1 MNNTMNSIKTLYQL
15 ALLLFS
21 SILFAQQ
28 TILNNSNLPILIINT
43 AINPATRLPRV
54 IADDPKVLATM
65 KLIYRP
71 DGSRNYI
78 TDANNTNFLNYN
90 GKIGIELRGS
100 SSQDLDKKPYGFE
113 TILEDNSNNNVS
125 LLEMPSENDWVL
137 NPLAFDTSMIRD
149 YLSYTLAA
157 EMGNYAPRVR
167 YVEVIIN
174 DNYKGVFILTEKIKI
189 DSDRVNIKKLTNTDN
204 TPRAITGGYLMK
216 ADKTTGGD
224 PVAWTMPNHNGWFT
238 EFLHD
243 NPSSEDITNQ
253 QATYIAQVFND
264 LAAKSSSR
272 NASISNGYP
281 SIIDVPSFIDYMIIA
296 EIASNADAYQFSTY
310 FHQDKG
316 GKLRAGP
323 VWDYN
328 LTYGNDL
335 FLWGFDRSFYNVWQF
350 DYENTGPKFW
360 KDLFLDPT
368 FKCYWAKRWFQLT
381 AVNGP
386 LHYNTIANKIDTYIN
401 LLSESQ
407 TREQQRWGTVADQA
421 NNISAMKN
429 WIKNRINWISNAM
442 RSAANCTS
450 ISTPNLVITKINYH
464 PLEEGDFSSKDLEF
478 IEITN
483 NSNQTIDLT
492 GIYISEL
499 GISYQF
505 PANSSILAQQK
516 IFLCNDANAFEAYY
530 GIVPFDEFHRSL
542 SNNSYTIRLADA
554 FGNTIDEVTYNDDA
568 PWPTN
573 ADGLGA
579 YLQLNNINLDNNVA
593 NNWSS
598 SSQKTLSNEDV
609 PFIDE
614 KIVVYPNPTNG
625 VLKFKL
631 NSISKDSSL
640 EFVLFN
646 PIGQTIGVFEL
657 STSNFEIDISGI
669 KAGVY
674 YYTIKKGNKIIKND
688 KIIKR

>member
-1 MNNTMNSIKTLYQL
+1 MNKIKGVYRLIL
-15 ALLLFS
+15 FLLS
-21 SILFAQQ
+21 PVLFAQQ
-28 TILNNSNLPILIINT
+28 TILKNSNLPILIINT
-43 AINPATRLPRV
+43 DINPSTRSPYV
-54 IADDPKVLATM
+54 ITDEPKVLGTM

-71 DGSRNYI
+71 DGTRNYV
-78 TDANNTNFLNYN
+78 TDVNNTNFLNYN

-137 NPLAFDTSMIRD
+137 NPLAFDPSMIRD
-149 YLSYTLAA
+149 YLSYTLARD
-157 EMGNYAPRVR
+157 MGNYAPRVR
-167 YVEVIIN
+167 FIEVIIN
-174 DNYKGVFILTEKIKI
+174 DDYKGVYILTEKIKI
-189 DSDRVNIKKLTNTDN
+189 DADRVDIKKLTETDN
-204 TPRAITGGYLMK
+204 TSRALTGGYLVK

-243 NPSSEDITNQ
+243 NPSSGDITSE
-253 QATYIAQVFND
+253 QAIYIQQVFND
-264 LAAKSSSR
+264 LAAKTGSR
-272 NASISNGYP
+272 NSSISNGYP

-296 EIASNADAYQFSTY
+296 EIASNADSYQFSTY
-310 FHQDKG
+310 FHKDKG

-335 FLWGFDRSFYNVWQF
+335 FLWGFDRSFYDVWQF
-350 DYENTGPKFW
+350 DYENTGAKFW

-381 AVNGP
+381 AANGP
-386 LHYNTIANKIDTYIN
+386 LHYNTIENKIDAYLN

-407 TREQQRWGTVADQA
+407 TREQQRWDTVTEQS
-421 NNISAMKN
+421 NNITAMKS
-429 WIKNRINWISNAM
+429 WIKNRINWINNTVGS
-442 RSAANCTS
+442 SANCNNV
-450 ISTPNLVITKINYH
+450 STPNLVITKINYH
-464 PLEEGDFSSKDLEF
+464 PLEDGDFSSKDLEF
-478 IEITN
+478 IEIIN

-505 PANSSILAQQK
+505 PANSSVLGQQN
-516 IFLCNDANAFEAYY
+516 IFLCNDADAFENYY

-542 SNNSYTIRLADA
+542 SNNSYKIRLADA
-554 FGNTIDEVTYNDDA
+554 FGNPIDEVTYNDDA
-568 PWPTN
+568 PWPTD
-573 ADGLGA
+573 ADGLGD
-579 YLQLNNINLDNNVA
+579 YLQLNNINSDNNIA
-593 NNWSS
+593 SNWSS
-598 SSQKTLSNEDV
+598 TSQETLSNKN
-609 PFIDE
+609 FTFLNE
-614 KIVVYPNPTNG
+614 KIVVYPNPTDG
-625 VLKFKL
+625 LLKFKL

-640 EFVLFN
+640 EFILFN
-646 PIGQTIGVFEL
+646 PIGQKIGVFQL
-657 STSNFEIDISGI
+657 NSSNSEIDLSSINSGL
-669 KAGVY
+669 Y
-674 YYTIKKGNKIIKND
+674 YYTIKKGNKIIKKD

>member
-1 MNNTMNSIKTLYQL
+1 MNKIKGVYRLIL
-15 ALLLFS
+15 FLLS
-21 SILFAQQ
+21 PVLFAQQ
-28 TILNNSNLPILIINT
+28 TILKNSNLPILIINT
-43 AINPATRLPRV
+43 DINPSTRSPYV
-54 IADDPKVLATM
+54 ITDEPKVLGTM

-71 DGSRNYI
+71 DGTRNYV
-78 TDANNTNFLNYN
+78 TDVNNTNFLNYN

-137 NPLAFDTSMIRD
+137 NPLAFDPSMIRD
-149 YLSYTLAA
+149 YLSYTLARD
-157 EMGNYAPRVR
+157 MGNYAPRVR
-167 YVEVIIN
+167 FIEVIIN
-174 DNYKGVFILTEKIKI
+174 DDYKGVYILTEKIKI
-189 DSDRVNIKKLTNTDN
+189 DADRVDIKKLTETDN
-204 TPRAITGGYLMK
+204 TSRALTGGYLVK

-243 NPSSEDITNQ
+243 NPSSGDITSE
-253 QATYIAQVFND
+253 QAIYIQQVFND
-264 LAAKSSSR
+264 LAAKTGSR
-272 NASISNGYP
+272 NSSISNGYP

-296 EIASNADAYQFSTY
+296 EIASNADSYQFSTY
-310 FHQDKG
+310 FHKDKG

-335 FLWGFDRSFYNVWQF
+335 FLWGFDRSFYDVWQF
-350 DYENTGPKFW
+350 DYENTGAKFW

-381 AVNGP
+381 AANGP
-386 LHYNTIANKIDTYIN
+386 LHYNTIENKIDAYLN

-407 TREQQRWGTVADQA
+407 TREQQRWDTVTEQS
-421 NNISAMKN
+421 NNITAMKS
-429 WIKNRINWISNAM
+429 WIKNRINWINNTVGS
-442 RSAANCTS
+442 SANCNT

-464 PLEEGDFSSKDLEF
+464 PLEDGDFSSKDLEF

-505 PANSSILAQQK
+505 PANSSVLGQQN
-516 IFLCNDANAFEAYY
+516 IFLCNDADAFENYY

-542 SNNSYTIRLADA
+542 SNNSYKIRLADA
-554 FGNTIDEVTYNDDA
+554 FGNPIDEVTYNDDA
-568 PWPTN
+568 PWPTD
-573 ADGLGA
+573 ADGLGD
-579 YLQLNNINLDNNVA
+579 YLQLNNINSDNNIA
-593 NNWSS
+593 SNWSS
-598 SSQKTLSNEDV
+598 TSQETLSNKN
-609 PFIDE
+609 FTFLNE
-614 KIVVYPNPTNG
+614 KIVVYPNPTDG
-625 VLKFKL
+625 LLKFKL

-640 EFVLFN
+640 EFILFN
-646 PIGQTIGVFEL
+646 PIGQKIGVFQL
-657 STSNFEIDISGI
+657 NSSNSEIDLSSINSGL
-669 KAGVY
+669 Y
-674 YYTIKKGNKIIKND
+674 YYTIKKGNKIIKKD

>member
-1 MNNTMNSIKTLYQL
+1 MILF
-15 ALLLFS
+15 LLS
-21 SILFAQQ
+21 PVLFAQQ
-28 TILNNSNLPILIINT
+28 TILKNSNLPILIINT
-43 AINPATRLPRV
+43 DINPSTRSPYV
-54 IADDPKVLATM
+54 ITDEPKVLGTM

-71 DGSRNYI
+71 DGTRNYV
-78 TDANNTNFLNYN
+78 TDVNNTNFLNYN

-137 NPLAFDTSMIRD
+137 NPLAFDPSMIRD
-149 YLSYTLAA
+149 YLSYTLARD
-157 EMGNYAPRVR
+157 MGNYAPRVR
-167 YVEVIIN
+167 FIEVIIN
-174 DNYKGVFILTEKIKI
+174 DDYKGVYILTEKIKI
-189 DSDRVNIKKLTNTDN
+189 DADRVDIKKLTETDN
-204 TPRAITGGYLMK
+204 TSRALTGGYLVK

-238 EFLHD
+238 EFLND
-243 NPSSEDITNQ
+243 NPSSGDITSE
-253 QATYIAQVFND
+253 QATYIQQVFND
-264 LAAKSSSR
+264 LAAKTGSR
-272 NASISNGYP
+272 NSSISNGYP

-296 EIASNADAYQFSTY
+296 EIASNADSYQFSTY
-310 FHQDKG
+310 FHKDKG

-335 FLWGFDRSFYNVWQF
+335 FLWGFDRSFYDVWQF
-350 DYENTGPKFW
+350 DYENTGAKFW

-381 AVNGP
+381 AANGP
-386 LHYNTIANKIDTYIN
+386 LHYNTIENKIDAYLN

-407 TREQQRWGTVADQA
+407 TREQQRWDTVTEQS
-421 NNISAMKN
+421 NNITAMKS
-429 WIKNRINWISNAM
+429 WIKNRINWINNTVGS
-442 RSAANCTS
+442 SANCNNV
-450 ISTPNLVITKINYH
+450 STPNLVITKINYH
-464 PLEEGDFSSKDLEF
+464 PLEDGDFSSKDLEF

-505 PANSSILAQQK
+505 PANSSVLGQQN
-516 IFLCNDANAFEAYY
+516 IFLCNDAVAFENYY

-542 SNNSYTIRLADA
+542 SNNSYKIRLADA
-554 FGNTIDEVTYNDDA
+554 FGNPIDEVTYNDDA
-568 PWPTN
+568 PWPTD
-573 ADGLGA
+573 ADGLGD
-579 YLQLNNINLDNNVA
+579 YLQLNNINSDNNIA
-593 NNWSS
+593 SNWSS
-598 SSQKTLSNEDV
+598 TSQETLSNKN
-609 PFIDE
+609 FTFLDE
-614 KIVVYPNPTNG
+614 KIVVYPNPTDG
-625 VLKFKL
+625 LLKFKL

-640 EFVLFN
+640 EFILFN
-646 PIGQTIGVFEL
+646 PLGQKIGVFQL
-657 STSNFEIDISGI
+657 NSSNSEIDLSSINNGL
-669 KAGVY
+669 Y
-674 YYTIKKGNKIIKND
+674 YYTIKKGNKIIKKD

>member
-1 MNNTMNSIKTLYQL
+1 MNKIKVVYRLML
-15 ALLLFS
+15 FLLSPVL
-21 SILFAQQ
+21 LAQQ
-28 TILNNSNLPILIINT
+28 TILKNSNLPILIINT
-43 AINPATRLPRV
+43 DINPSTSSPYV
-54 IADDPKVLATM
+54 ITDNPKVLGTM

-71 DGSRNYI
+71 DGTRNYI
-78 TDANNTNFLNYN
+78 TDLNNTNFLNYN

-113 TILEDNSNNNVS
+113 TILEDNTNNNVS
-125 LLEMPSENDWVL
+125 LLDMPSENDWIL
-137 NPLAFDTSMIRD
+137 NPLAFDPSMIRD
-149 YLSYTLAA
+149 YLSYTLARD
-157 EMGNYAPRVR
+157 MGNYAPRVR
-167 YVEVIIN
+167 YIEVIIN
-174 DNYKGVFILTEKIKI
+174 DDYKGVYILTEKIKI
-189 DSDRVNIKKLTNTDN
+189 DADRVDIKKLTETDN
-204 TPRAITGGYLMK
+204 TSRALTGGYLVK

-224 PVAWTMPNHNGWFT
+224 PIAWTMPNHNGWFT

-243 NPSSEDITNQ
+243 SPSSEDITDE
-253 QATYIAQVFND
+253 QATYIQQVFND
-264 LAAKSSSR
+264 LANKTAVS

-296 EIASNADAYQFSTY
+296 EIASNADSYQFSTY
-310 FHQDKG
+310 FHKDKG

-335 FLWGFDRSFYNVWQF
+335 FLWGFDRSFYDVWQF
-350 DYENTGPKFW
+350 DYENTGAKFW

-381 AVNGP
+381 AANGP
-386 LHYNTIANKIDTYIN
+386 LHYNTIENKIDAYLN

-407 TREQQRWGTVADQA
+407 TREQQRWDTVAEQS
-421 NNISAMKN
+421 NNITAMKS
-429 WIKNRINWISNAM
+429 WIKNRINWINNTVGS
-442 RSAANCTS
+442 SANCNNVS
-450 ISTPNLVITKINYH
+450 SPNLVITKINYH
-464 PLEEGDFSSKDLEF
+464 PLEDGDFSSKDLEF

-505 PANSSILAQQK
+505 PENSSVLGQQN
-516 IFLCNDANAFEAYY
+516 IFLCNDPNAFESYY

-542 SNNSYTIRLADA
+542 SNNSYKIRLADA
-554 FGNTIDEVTYNDDA
+554 FGNPIDEVTYNDDA
-568 PWPTN
+568 PWPTD
-573 ADGLGA
+573 ADGLGD
-579 YLQLNNINLDNNVA
+579 YLQLNNINSDNNVA
-593 NNWSS
+593 SSWSS
-598 SSQKTLSNEDV
+598 TSQETLSNKD
-609 PFIDE
+609 FTFLDE
-614 KIVVYPNPTNG
+614 KIVVYPNPTGG

-640 EFVLFN
+640 EFILFN
-646 PIGQTIGVFEL
+646 PLGQKIGVFQL
-657 STSNFEIDISGI
+657 NSSNSEIDLSSINNGL
-669 KAGVY
+669 Y
-674 YYTIKKGNKIIKND
+674 YYTIKKGNKIIKKD